1 MIIGLR
7 ARKSFDEVRAREL
20 VNNSENF
27 FSIKGYL
34 VTSEVVINVSL
45 IDYRI
50 LHIEGKTS

>member
-1 MIIGLR
+1 M
-7 ARKSFDEVRAREL
+7 EL
-20 VNNSENF
+20 SGNLFF

>member
-1 MIIGLR
+1 M
-7 ARKSFDEVRAREL
+7 EL
-20 VNNSENF
+20 SGNLFFF